1 MGAPTTVL
9 KMQSYHVFSSF
20 VPCAGCCINLPSV
33 LFVLVG
39 HVLGPG
45 LGDHLHVVG
54 REHLQQPEDRCN
66 KNIWLQ
72 KKNNKYKIVYMLTV
86 KEIFLLQG

>member
-1 MGAPTTVL
+1 MLQPFNLTAIPCGSTNYSFKNAKLSCNFVL
-9 KMQSYHVFSSF
+9 CSWV
-20 VPCAGCCINLPSV
+20 GCYINLPSV

-54 REHLQQPEDRCN
+54 REHLQQPEDS
-66 KNIWLQ
+66 
-72 KKNNKYKIVYMLTV
+72 
-86 KEIFLLQG
+86 